1 MDAFAKQQFNGQT
14 MMSLRMLFNRNKTK
28 DEENKKASM
37 QLTKQLPNGDKITEI
52 HQGSR
57 NNESIALF
65 SYAGSGGGGGGNF
78 IPGAAGVG
86 IIETTLTKAMDEE
99 GMLGPAINNE
109 KGMVLFEDQ
118 REKKVFSSEAGKRSE
133 LLKSRIMRDKDGS
146 NDAAL
151 MNLGFER
158 LVSTAV
164 GGDRYTK
171 IGG

>member
-57 NNESIALF
+57 NNESTALF

-164 GGDRYTK
+164 GGERYTK